1 MKKIFRF
8 VLVALAGASLFS
20 CKDALEVT
28 NPSVVDNDFV
38 FSSFETGKTVML
50 GAYNTYIT
58 CNTNSEGFFCNLDNI
73 GSDVERCSVGMIA
86 DLVGASQLYG
96 GQLSYA
102 VERFN
107 INFIKGVWG
116 NMYKIISLCNNVIFN
131 IERFSNF
138 DEIVSTAPNDW
149 SDLLGQAYALRATMY
164 YDLVRYFG
172 DVIYIDEAGKN
183 ITDLSNRDFIIE
195 SELAHLMKVEGY
207 LYSVGENNHLPDQ
220 MTRNYVD
227 GLIGR
232 LCFMEAGYQTRRTD
246 LGDDFY
252 TDAEG
257 NVLSF
262 DVWGTDDARNARYA
276 RRSDWKDFY
285 QTALPYLEK
294 AVNTPAGV
302 TFTTVDP
309 RSDSEGRVYNNPF
322 QYYFNQVT
330 NQVMADETIYEVS
343 MKENG
348 GGSRIAYNY
357 GRGSNGGSPGYPPKA
372 NAQTCTYPQTFYG
385 LYDPQDLRR
394 DATLSVTGST
404 GGGAEIL
411 YNYALSN
418 KVTIGVGMNK
428 YDLNRVANPDARQLY
443 SGINFVVM
451 RQADVILMLAEAYA
465 QTGNEASAR
474 TELKKVHD
482 RAFPS
487 DVRDAKF
494 TELLS
499 ANDNNVLEAIYAERK
514 LEFVGEGL
522 RRWDLVRTGKF
533 PEVAVEYRAQLIKDA
548 ETMETQGYVE
558 FENGNVFPG
567 YVWTKLMD
575 GKKVLGY
582 RLTSQTPSG
591 LDPDSDEYALL
602 VPGWRG
608 QHDSWETVAEED
620 GNLAKVT
627 AGDNTNLAIMGLF
640 EYIAPGSDRAKE
652 LEARGYTMTRWG
664 VEIVS
669 TKDSTPGVP
678 EYDSA
683 RKTQWSADFMC
694 GYTDEDYAAKKAP
707 IYLVPMQETVCT
719 TTGLLNGYG
728 FKSTSN

>member
-8 VLVALAGASLFS
+8 VLVAFAGVSLFS

-28 NPSVVDNDFV
+28 NPSVVDNTFV

-50 GAYNTYIT
+50 GAYNYYIK

-73 GSDVERCSVGMIA
+73 GSDVERCSVGMVA

-96 GQLSYA
+96 GSDSYE
-102 VERFN
+102 VESFN
-107 INFIKGVWG
+107 INFIKGVWD
-116 NMYKIISLCNNVIFN
+116 NMYKIISICNQVIFN
-131 IERFSNF
+131 IEGFSNYE
-138 DEIVSTAPNDW
+138 EIVSSANVPNDW

-164 YDLVRYFG
+164 YDLARYFG
-172 DVIYIDEAGKN
+172 DVIYMSAAGQN
-183 ITDLSNRDFIIE
+183 TTELSSRDYIIE
-195 SELAHLMKVEGY
+195 SELANLMKVESY
-207 LYSVGENNHLPDQ
+207 LYSMGENSHLPDQ

-246 LGDDFY
+246 LGSDFY

-262 DVWGTDDARNARYA
+262 DVWGTDDDRNAQYA
-276 RRSDWKDFY
+276 RRSDWKNFY
-285 QTALPYLEK
+285 EKALPYLEK

-309 RSDSEGRVYNNPF
+309 RSDSEGRVYGNPF

-330 NQVMADETIYEVS
+330 NQIMADETVYEVAI
-343 MKENG
+343 KEQG

-357 GRGSNGGSPGYPPKA
+357 GRGSNGGSPAYPPKA
-372 NAQTCTYPQTFYG
+372 NAQTSTYPQTLYD
-385 LYDPQDLRR
+385 LYDPQDMRR
-394 DATLSVTGST
+394 DATLTVTGST
-404 GGGAEIL
+404 GGGAELL
-411 YNYALSN
+411 YTYALTN
-418 KVTIGVGMNK
+418 KTTGGIGMNK
-428 YDLNRVANPDARQLY
+428 YDLNRVANPDNRQLY

-474 TELKKVHD
+474 TELRKVHD
-482 RAFPS
+482 RAFPA

-494 TELLS
+494 TELL
-499 ANDNNVLEAIYAERK
+499 ADNGNSILEAIYAERK

-522 RRWDLVRTGKF
+522 RRWDLIRTGKL
-533 PEVAVEYRAQLIKDA
+533 PQVAVEYRAKLVADV
-548 ETMETQGYVE
+548 ESMENNGYVAYD
-558 FENGNVFPG
+558 NGNVFPA
-567 YVWTKLMD
+567 YVWTKTMD
-575 GKKVLGY
+575 AKSLLGY
-582 RLTSQTPSG
+582 RLTTQTPSG

-620 GNLAKVT
+620 DKLNKIT
-627 AGDNTNLAIMGLF
+627 AGDNTNVAIMGLF
-640 EYIAPGSDRAKE
+640 EYIEPGSERAQA
-652 LEARGYTMTRWG
+652 LEARGYTQTAWGALIIASATR
-664 VEIVS
+664 
-669 TKDSTPGVP
+669 K
-678 EYDSA
+678 A
-683 RKTQWSADFMC
+683 QWSSEFMC

-719 TTGLLNGYG
+719 TTGLENGYG